1 MTTIDT
7 APKTSAPAQ
16 DDAPA
21 SPPNPLH
28 FGDDFVMQ
36 PMAITHYTTSREINP
51 QFAMPN
57 ADDGWEQGIK
67 LTLHLTVAVPSDPTA
82 LVEAITSANT
92 YLDAQLD
99 WAMRL
104 FANRLQLPVKAQPYE
119 AVRSSAIA
127 PTLPQVVKV
136 WMQREDSVP
145 ITSKY
150 YRSKVASGFSLD
162 VTPDT
167 DIDALL
173 YQLWVLLGVDIEAK
187 RAKLLTK
194 TDVVR
199 DWEGI
204 LGVQFA
210 SEPRAEIEAVVNE
223 DKPKRFKVGDWIM
236 KPDGSKRR
244 ITEVNEQ
251 NELYY
256 MRPRIGGGF
265 NELDVETEWLYFD
278 DADNCILLDGEHDP
292 D

>member
-1 MTTIDT
+1 MTTTTTLPSTIT
-7 APKTSAPAQ
+7 PAQ

-28 FGDDFVMQ
+28 FGGDFVMQ
-36 PMAITHYTTSREINP
+36 PMTITHYTTSREINP

-67 LTLHLTVAVPSDPTA
+67 LTLHLTVAVPSDPA
-82 LVEAITSANT
+82 ELLEAITTANT

-104 FANRLQLPVKAQPYE
+104 FANRLQLPVKAHPYDT
-119 AVRSSAIA
+119 VRSSAIA

-162 VTPDT
+162 VTPAT
-167 DIDALL
+167 DIDGLL
-173 YQLWVLLGVDIEAK
+173 FQLWTLLAVDIEAK

-199 DWEGI
+199 DWESV
-204 LGVQFA
+204 LGVQFTGD
-210 SEPRAEIEAVVNE
+210 PIGGIEIEAVVN
-223 DKPKRFKVGDWIM
+223 GD
-236 KPDGSKRR
+236 
-244 ITEVNEQ
+244 
-251 NELYY
+251 
-256 MRPRIGGGF
+256 
-265 NELDVETEWLYFD
+265 
-278 DADNCILLDGEHDP
+278 
-292 D
+292 